1 MADQEQK
8 GDEKGCCTKGKC
20 CGGAKA
26 LGAIGLLLIG
36 GLSGF
41 VAGRHC
47 GKGCPVQGGASAQTP
62 AK

>member
-1 MADQEQK
+1 MENEEKK
-8 GDEKGCCTKGKC
+8 GDEKGCCAKGKC

-26 LGAIGLLLIG
+26 LGAVGLLLIG

-41 VAGRHC
+41 LAGRHC
-47 GKGCPVQGGASAQTP
+47 GKGCPLPSGPVSTP